1 MRSSRAGG
9 LTLYARNESQTV
21 FSWSCISLNL
31 SAVVAV
37 TIPTTASLAI
47 WTPATPLRSTVKP
60 ARVSRV

>member
-1 MRSSRAGG
+1 M
-9 LTLYARNESQTV
+9 TLYARNESQTV

-37 TIPTTASLAI
+37 TMPTTASLAMR
-47 WTPATPLRSTVKP
+47 TDATPLRSTVKP